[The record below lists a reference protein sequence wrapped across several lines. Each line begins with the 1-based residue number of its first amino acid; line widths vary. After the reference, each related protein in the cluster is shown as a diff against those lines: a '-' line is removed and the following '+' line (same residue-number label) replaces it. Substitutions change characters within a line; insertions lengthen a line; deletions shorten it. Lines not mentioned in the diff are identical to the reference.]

1 MLVLVVGSES
11 DAVVV
16 AGLVV
21 VRRVDQ
27 SGAELTF
34 VEQIGRLLVVSIHAH
49 RDGGGDALGYANIEV
64 MAALGLYRRI
74 LRTRGLVRR
83 VVELRHRSRR
93 DQFERGRR

>member
-1 MLVLVVGSES
+1 MLVLVVGSEF

-49 RDGGGDALGYANIEV
+49 RAGGGDALGYANIEV
-64 MAALGLYRRI
+64 MAALGLHPPI
-74 LRTRGLVRR
+74 LRTGGLVHRLFQLPPTR
-83 VVELRHRSRR
+83 LRDPSPLA
-93 DQFERGRR
+93 